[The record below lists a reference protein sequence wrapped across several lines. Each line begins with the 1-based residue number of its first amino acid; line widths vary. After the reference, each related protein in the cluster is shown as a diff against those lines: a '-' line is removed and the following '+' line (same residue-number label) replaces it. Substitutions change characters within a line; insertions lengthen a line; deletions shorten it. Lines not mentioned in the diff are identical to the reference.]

1 MSCYVIGIGGTGA
14 KCVEALIHLCAAGL
28 LADDLYAVFVD
39 PDKSNG
45 SLERAQITLKQYARC
60 KQLNLG
66 STDIFRTRL
75 TVAKPDVW
83 SPFGEDASPRLDNF
97 FQYNHLKTTN
107 KQVAYLFDILYSSSE
122 KETPLNE
129 GFRGRP
135 SIGSAVMAS
144 TLQLGGENPW
154 KTFRDRVAEDV
165 KARAG
170 AKIVLVG
177 SIFGG
182 TGASGIPT
190 IARLIKDELI
200 ASKQSK
206 AKLGGVLMLPYFSFD
221 PVEGAKLRADAEN
234 FLLST
239 QAALK
244 YYYQQAELDI
254 YNAVYLVGDKALSPM
269 KNPSIGGTTQR
280 NEPHFMELYA
290 ALACLDFFTKD
301 EVQGY
306 PMIARRGEEE
316 INWNDLPYEQGF
328 DALKQKFEQLTRFAF
343 AYLSSYL
350 PMLNNISKRDRGYQA
365 PWYINFFE
373 REGIGLSDVMQ
384 REIQHLKEYCESF
397 LLWLANVQEPASGP
411 RVNLVDHL
419 AFATKKVV
427 EDEEIIELLPAD
439 GYRTDSFATLTSP
452 SAKKDSNALSKLWE
466 RMSEAEVRDNTAS
479 GVGKFVHALYREG
492 AEL

>member
-39 PDKSNG
+39 PDKANG

-66 STDIFRTRL
+66 STDIFKTRL
-75 TVAKPDVW
+75 AVAKPDVW
-83 SPFGEDASPRLDNF
+83 SPFGEDASPQLDNF
-97 FQYNHLKTTN
+97 FQYNHLKTTK
-107 KQVAYLFDILYSSSE
+107 KQVAHLFDALYSSGE

-129 GFRGRP
+129 GFRGHP

-144 TLQLGGENPW
+144 TLQLGGDEPW
-154 KTFRDRVAEDV
+154 KTFRDKVAEDV

-170 AKIVLVG
+170 AKIVLIG

-200 ASKQSK
+200 ASNQSK
-206 AKLGGVLMLPYFSFD
+206 AKLGGILMLPYFSFD
-221 PVEGAKLRADAEN
+221 PVEGAKLKADAEN

-244 YYYQQAELDI
+244 YYYQQDDLDI
-254 YNAVYLVGDKALSPM
+254 YDAVYLMGDKALSPM
-269 KNPSIGGTTQR
+269 KKPSIGGTTQR

-290 ALACLDFFTKD
+290 ALACIDFFTKD
-301 EVQGY
+301 ARGY
-306 PMIARRGEEE
+306 PMIARRDEEE
-316 INWNDLPYEQGF
+316 INWHDLPFEPGF
-328 DALKQKFEQLTRFAF
+328 DALKLKFERLARFAF
-343 AYLSSYL
+343 AYRSSYL
-350 PMLNNISKRDRGYQA
+350 PMLDSISKRDRGYQA
-365 PWYINFFE
+365 PWYVTFFK
-373 REGIGLSDVMQ
+373 REGIKLSDVMQ
-384 REIQHLKEYCESF
+384 KELQRVNEYCESF
-397 LLWLANVQEPASGP
+397 LLWLANIQEPASGP

-419 AFATKKVV
+419 AFSTKAVV
-427 EDEEIIELLPAD
+427 DDEETVELLPPEKF
-439 GYRTDSFATLTSP
+439 RPDSFATLTSP
-452 SAKKDSNALSKLWE
+452 SEKKDSNALSRLWE
-466 RMSEAEVRDNTAS
+466 RMSEAEVRDKDAG

-492 AEL
+492 ANL